1 MHSLP
6 LREGVG
12 LAKGRAG
19 RHLRFG
25 RREVGEFEPAPARLR
40 FVMWPSFPKFDRL
53 APPHVGR
60 QPIDFLLRGGMGGGL
75 PIRPTGSDEEVKL
88 TNLYASLDRE
98 PVVLAVGK
106 VDRV

>member
-1 MHSLP
+1 
-6 LREGVG
+6 
-12 LAKGRAG
+12 
-19 RHLRFG
+19 
-25 RREVGEFEPAPARLR
+25 
-40 FVMWPSFPKFDRL
+40 
-53 APPHVGR
+53 
-60 QPIDFLLRGGMGGGL
+60 MGGGL